1 MCEITYLLWHVY
13 GNIGNIGN
21 GDHDSRKDDNIF
33 WTNITVELENTTTY
47 FYLAIWFNIIQFFV
61 FLNPLYFLT
70 FIFFLSLHFSR
81 PAERQL
87 MYANLNKIEI

>member
-1 MCEITYLLWHVY
+1 MCTEILVTLVTAIMTAEKTTRFLEQTY
-13 GNIGNIGN
+13 
-21 GDHDSRKDDNIF
+21 
-33 WTNITVELENTTTY
+33 ITVELENTTTY